1 MCIIGDSRS
10 YSYVW
15 IRSNFGSSAIR
26 RFAPSHTCDSSS
38 LSVPMAVYPCYK
50 YYGKEIVDSVA
61 AILKQD
67 TDVVPAISKTKKIRK
82 ILMDNKIS
90 YRSKKLHSKYLL
102 VHRRNRGGVLV
113 NAFNSHRNGAKIA
126 SVGGDRA
133 ELHSAVC
140 IELNPDP
147 ENARI
152 VVFCFCI

>member
-1 MCIIGDSRS
+1 
-10 YSYVW
+10 
-15 IRSNFGSSAIR
+15 
-26 RFAPSHTCDSSS
+26 
-38 LSVPMAVYPCYK
+38 MAVYPCYK
-50 YYGKEIVDSVA
+50 YYGEAIVDAVA

-102 VHRRNRGGVLV
+102 VHRRNRGGLLV

-126 SVGGDRA
+126 SFGGDRA

-147 ENARI
+147 ETRKDCSF
-152 VVFCFCI
+152 FCYCI